1 MDKFI
6 INGPSKVKG
15 HINVSGSKNASLP
28 ILASTLLFDKPVEIK
43 NIPQVKDISTMISL
57 LRSLGLKVI
66 ENKKKKSIKISK
78 SKKIKTIATYSLVKT
93 MRAGILVLGP
103 LLSKYKR
110 ATTSLPGGCLI
121 GARPVGLHLHTLKKL
136 GMRYNIKKG
145 YIHAFV
151 KNNLNGTEIKISKIS
166 VGTTEN
172 AILASCLAKGKTVL
186 RNCAIEPE
194 IKDLT
199 NFLNKAGANIK
210 WIGKR
215 TVKIIGVKSLT
226 SITYSVMGDRIEAGT
241 MAIAAAL
248 TNGTLKIKGFNPKII
263 NTELEILKKIGAK
276 VIFGKNEFTIYGPK
290 QIKNIKNL
298 NTKEYPGF
306 PTDLQA
312 QFMTL
317 LCKANGRSVITENI
331 FENRFMHVSELQR
344 LGAKISIKN
353 NKAIIEGNSHLE
365 GAELMSS
372 DLRAS
377 VALVLAAMSA
387 KGKSIIQRV
396 YHLDRGYEKLET
408 KLRNCQA
415 NIFRFR

>member
-6 INGPSKVKG
+6 IKGPCKIKG
-15 HINVSGSKNASLP
+15 DVLISGSKNAALP

-43 NIPQVKDISTMISL
+43 NLPQVKDISTMISL
-57 LRSLGLKVI
+57 LKSLNLKVI
-66 ENKKKKSIKISK
+66 ENKKNKSLKIIK
-78 SKKIKTIATYSLVKT
+78 SKRVKTVAPYSLVKT
-93 MRAGILVLGP
+93 MRASILVLGP
-103 LLSKYKR
+103 LLSKYKK
-110 ATTSLPGGCLI
+110 ATTSMPGGCLI
-121 GARPVGLHLHTLKKL
+121 GARPVGLHLNTLKKL
-136 GMRYNIKKG
+136 GMKYNIRNG
-145 YIHAFV
+145 YINAHV
-151 KNNLNGTEIKISKIS
+151 KNNLIGADIKISKIS

-210 WIGKR
+210 WTGKR
-215 TVKIIGVKSLT
+215 TVKIIGVESLKSI
-226 SITYSVMGDRIEAGT
+226 SYSVMGDRIETGT

-248 TNGTLKIKGFNPKII
+248 TNGNLKIKGFNPKLI

-276 VIFGKNEFTIYGPK
+276 IINGKNEFTIYGPK
-290 QIKNIKNL
+290 QVKNIKNL

-317 LCKANGRSVITENI
+317 LCKANGRSIITENI

-344 LGAKISIKN
+344 LGAKIFIKN

-396 YHLDRGYEKLET
+396 YHLDRGYEKLEK
-408 KLRNCQA
+408 KLKKIGV
-415 NIFRFR
+415 NIKRLT

>member
-6 INGPSKVKG
+6 IKGPCKIKG
-15 HINVSGSKNASLP
+15 DVLISGSKNAALP

-43 NIPQVKDISTMISL
+43 NLPQVKDISTMISL
-57 LRSLGLKVI
+57 LKSLNLKVI
-66 ENKKKKSIKISK
+66 ENKKNKSLKIIK
-78 SKKIKTIATYSLVKT
+78 SKRVKTVAPYSLVKT
-93 MRAGILVLGP
+93 MRASILVLGP
-103 LLSKYKR
+103 LLSKYKK
-110 ATTSLPGGCLI
+110 ATTSMPGGCLI
-121 GARPVGLHLHTLKKL
+121 GARPVGLHLNTLKKL
-136 GMRYNIKKG
+136 GMKYNIRNG
-145 YIHAFV
+145 YINAHV
-151 KNNLNGTEIKISKIS
+151 KNNLIGADIKISKIS

-172 AILASCLAKGKTVL
+172 AILAACLAKGKTVL

-210 WIGKR
+210 WTGKR
-215 TVKIIGVKSLT
+215 TVKIIGVESLKSI
-226 SITYSVMGDRIEAGT
+226 SYSVMGDRIETGT

-248 TNGTLKIKGFNPKII
+248 TNGNLKIKGFNPKLI

-276 VIFGKNEFTIYGPK
+276 IINGKNEFTIYGPK
-290 QIKNIKNL
+290 QVKNIKNL

-317 LCKANGRSVITENI
+317 LCKANGRSIITENI

-344 LGAKISIKN
+344 LGAKIFIKN

-396 YHLDRGYEKLET
+396 YHLDRGYEKLEK
-408 KLRNCQA
+408 KLKKIGV
-415 NIFRFR
+415 NIKRLT